1 MSPKPD
7 IVPDVYGLCRL
18 QPTAPS
24 LCINRVE
31 GGIDV
36 HARTNLSVVPNSHQI
51 TVKEHTPVVDELV
64 ATDTDV

>member
-1 MSPKPD
+1 MSPRPD
-7 IVPDVYGLCRL
+7 IVPDVYGFCRL

-36 HARTNLSVVPNSHQI
+36 HARTNLSVVPNGDQI
-51 TVKEHTPVVDELV
+51 TVKNTHP
-64 ATDTDV
+64 

>member
-7 IVPDVYGLCRL
+7 IVPDVYGFCRL

-36 HARTNLSVVPNSHQI
+36 HARTNLSVVPNGDQI
-51 TVKEHTPVVDELV
+51 TVKNTHP
-64 ATDTDV
+64 